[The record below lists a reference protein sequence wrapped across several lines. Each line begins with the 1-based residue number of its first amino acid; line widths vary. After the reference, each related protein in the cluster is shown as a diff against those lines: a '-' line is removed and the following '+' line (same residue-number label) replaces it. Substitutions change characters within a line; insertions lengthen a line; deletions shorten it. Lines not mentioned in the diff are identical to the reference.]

1 MSEAQPR
8 VSEAQPRW
16 SLAQRRLHAWGG
28 ILVVLTLGLS
38 LLMVA
43 LPMSQLLA
51 KFLAYQLH
59 KSFGLLVLIVTLA
72 RLLLRWRRVA
82 PELTDL
88 SARSRQAARLGQ
100 AVLYA
105 LLLVVPCL
113 GYLTA
118 QAAAGPVPTTLFL
131 FIPVPH
137 LLDPNPALY
146 AWIRPIHQFAAW
158 TLIALAGAH
167 AALAVRHQLLGV
179 PVLRRIWG

>member
-1 MSEAQPR
+1 
-8 VSEAQPRW
+8 VSEASPRW

-28 ILVVLTLGLS
+28 ILVVLTFALS
-38 LLMVA
+38 LAMVA

-51 KFLAYQLH
+51 QFLTYQLLE
-59 KSFGLLVLIVTLA
+59 SVGLLVLIVTLA
-72 RLLLRWRRVA
+72 RLLLRWRRTA
-82 PELTDL
+82 PELTEL
-88 SARSRQAARLGQ
+88 SPRMRRAARLGQ
-100 AVLYA
+100 AVLYS

-158 TLIALAGAH
+158 SLIVLAGAH
-167 AALAVRHQLLGV
+167 VALAVRHQLQGV

>member
-1 MSEAQPR
+1 MSEA
-8 VSEAQPRW
+8 SPRW

-28 ILVVLTLGLS
+28 ILVVLTFALS
-38 LLMVA
+38 LAMVA

-72 RLLLRWRRVA
+72 RLLLRWRRTA
-82 PELTDL
+82 PELTEL
-88 SARSRQAARLGQ
+88 SPRMRRAARLGQ
-100 AVLYA
+100 AVLYS

-158 TLIALAGAH
+158 SLIVLAGAH
-167 AALAVRHQLLGV
+167 VALAVRHQLQGV